1 MENNNEIDNTVNKI
15 PKLKINT
22 RSLIISK
29 TMSGK
34 SVLIRNLLY
43 NLLNTYDISFI
54 VLFSETAGL
63 KCENEY
69 EFIGKK
75 NIMEYSETKLKKIM
89 KYQDKK
95 ITKTNK
101 NYGIIIFDDI
111 TGDSKRFPQI
121 NKLFAQSRHLNI
133 TTLAGFQYSS
143 SGLLN

>member
-1 MENNNEIDNTVNKI
+1 
-15 PKLKINT
+15 
-22 RSLIISK
+22 
-29 TMSGK
+29 
-34 SVLIRNLLY
+34 
-43 NLLNTYDISFI
+43 
-54 VLFSETAGL
+54 
-63 KCENEY
+63 
-69 EFIGKK
+69 
-75 NIMEYSETKLKKIM
+75 MEYSETKLKKIM